1 VNLRPRSQ
9 RGALVNTES
18 RIIVV
23 DPTDAT
29 RDLVTRRL
37 RAQGYLVE
45 DTGDPATGANMA
57 LCSPP
62 SAVVADLWMP
72 SISGVQIC
80 RLLRSEP
87 ATAEVPVILCGDTDE
102 PRNRFWADR
111 AGANA
116 YVPKHRTGE
125 LVRALHR
132 AVIPS
137 TNPDVVF
144 QSGVGTIDVRDRIAR
159 HLDEALFDSVIAA
172 EVRALAACGA
182 FERLFDL
189 FAQFLSQVSRYR
201 WLAVTTNNPARLAVH
216 HHPRMSAEADEE
228 ACLALGLPRPTAA
241 WRADVFRIEDE
252 DAIAAPLVSDPIVRN
267 ISLGN
272 SLVGRVVLSPCS
284 AADVEPATR
293 LLSLVARELGSPL
306 RMTALIEESQR
317 LAATDSLTRLTNRR
331 AFSAAVSLEISR
343 AHRHAYPLS
352 LILLDIDLF
361 KKINDTRGHSAGD
374 RVLAA
379 LGNLLGSSLLRR
391 TDLAARWGG
400 EEFVVAY
407 LSTPAD
413 GALIAAERLRAAIE
427 ALIIEDDEQ
436 LLIPV
441 TASIGLAEL
450 RPDETLEQL
459 VARADRA
466 MYLAKSAGRNRVQVS
481 EPRPDGTF
489 SGLPSVVPSVA
500 PSVMPSFAPVPRPPT
515 MRASVLLSELR
526 RDGVSLPPLLSPGAG
541 PVVPSLPRSAAS
553 DSLAPTLPRPPAS
566 E

>member
-1 VNLRPRSQ
+1 MNVRPRSQ
-9 RGALVNTES
+9 RGTLVTTES

-29 RDLVTRRL
+29 RELVTRRL

-45 DTGDPATGANMA
+45 EAADPATGAHMA

-62 SAVVADLWMP
+62 AAVVADLWMP
-72 SISGVQIC
+72 SISGVQLC

-87 ATAEVPVILCGDTDE
+87 ATSEVPVVLCGDTDE

-125 LVRALHR
+125 LVRALYR

-137 TNPDVVF
+137 TSSDGFFF
-144 QSGVGTIDVRDRIAR
+144 QLGGSTIDVRDRIAR

-172 EVRALAACGA
+172 EVRALAACGT
-182 FERLFDL
+182 FDRLFDL

-201 WLAVTTNNPARLAVH
+201 WLAVCTLSPPRLALH
-216 HHPRMSAEADEE
+216 HHPRMSHEADEE
-228 ACLALGLPRPTAA
+228 AALALGLPRPTAA
-241 WRADVFRIEDE
+241 SRSEVFRIEDE
-252 DAIAAPLVSDPIVRN
+252 DAMAAPLVGDPIVRN

-272 SLVGRVVLSPCS
+272 TLIGRVVLSPCS
-284 AADVEPATR
+284 AADTEATAK

-317 LAATDSLTRLTNRR
+317 LAATDPLTRLGNRR
-331 AFSAAVSLEISR
+331 AFSAAASLEIARSL
-343 AHRHAYPLS
+343 RHGYPLT
-352 LILLDIDLF
+352 LLLLDIDHF
-361 KKINDTRGHSAGD
+361 KKINDSRGHAAGD

-379 LGNLLGSSLLRR
+379 LGALLASSLLRR

-407 LSTPAD
+407 LSTATD

-436 LLIPV
+436 HLIPV

-450 RPDETLEQL
+450 RPGESLEGL

-466 MYLAKSAGRNRVQVS
+466 MYAAKSAGRNRV
-481 EPRPDGTF
+481 
-489 SGLPSVVPSVA
+489 
-500 PSVMPSFAPVPRPPT
+500 
-515 MRASVLLSELR
+515 LLSET
-526 RDGVSLPPLLSPGAG
+526 DGASMAPPSAPTRAPPLRPAPPEEAPAETGA
-541 PVVPSLPRSAAS
+541 RS
-553 DSLAPTLPRPPAS
+553 
-566 E
+566 